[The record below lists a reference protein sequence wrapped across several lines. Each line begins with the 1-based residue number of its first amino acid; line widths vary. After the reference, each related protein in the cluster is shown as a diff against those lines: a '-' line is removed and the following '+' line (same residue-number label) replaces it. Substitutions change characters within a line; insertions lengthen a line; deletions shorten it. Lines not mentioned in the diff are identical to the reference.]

1 MVSLRKFRM
10 KCFKRKPLEIQ
21 NAIKSDYYSRLLLD
35 VKVDLDLNDEEFHNL
50 CGILAERCPFDI
62 FNGGKIDNLSDY
74 VVNLDCRFPQ
84 KALEKSRQLSI
95 SIDRVQKESS
105 FPFNLN
111 ELFIE
116 YANFKVSFLNKDT
129 KVCESEVLFAPFDY
143 LPEYMCKQTYIDEED
158 LDTFEYW
165 LSSVVESSILEFS
178 IFCYKKI
185 LVRLIIFILI

>member
-1 MVSLRKFRM
+1 MVSLRNVRM

-50 CGILAERCPFDI
+50 CGILAERCPLDI

-84 KALEKSRQLSI
+84 KALERSRRLSI

-116 YANFKVSFLNKDT
+116 YADFNVSFLNKDT
-129 KVCESEVLFAPFDY
+129 KVCESEVVFASFDY
-143 LPEYMCKQTYIDEED
+143 IPEHMCQAYIGEED

-165 LSSVVESSILEFS
+165 LSFVLESPRLGFSILYCFWFE
-178 IFCYKKI
+178 IFESY
-185 LVRLIIFILI
+185 